1 MCGRDGD
8 IVGVHAEQIVKE
20 FYENGIRSATGIRAT
35 RAGHC
40 LNVVLVKLFI
50 AFGLQT
56 TFSNAWFG
64 NKEHRLA
71 HALAKSRVG
80 VANNLDLLF
89 AANKRQMF
97 IWFCIACGDGLGL
110 DHAVHGDGIFLPF
123 TFTGSMATKSK
134 AWRVRLYV
142 YELTKVSP
150 LTASDSIR
158 DAKLTVSPMTV
169 YCIF

>member
-1 MCGRDGD
+1 M
-8 IVGVHAEQIVKE
+8 
-20 FYENGIRSATGIRAT
+20 
-35 RAGHC
+35 
-40 LNVVLVKLFI
+40 NVVLLKLFI

-110 DHAVHGDGIFLPF
+110 DHAVHGDGIFFALHLH
-123 TFTGSMATKSK
+123 GIHGDKIESVA
-134 AWRVRLYV
+134 REVV
-142 YELTKVSP
+142 CV
-150 LTASDSIR
+150 
-158 DAKLTVSPMTV
+158 
-169 YCIF
+169 